1 VASEASAGWTVK
13 RRLAGRCH
21 VTAAAAASGGGNCIH
36 RLLQGKAEGQGAA
49 GGRLRKQGR
58 RRAGNSVVAAACL
71 ALSLFSIYMWWLT
84 RVKRGL

>member
-1 VASEASAGWTVK
+1 LQGVQVVAVASEASAGWTVK

-21 VTAAAAASGGGNCIH
+21 VTAVATASAAV
-36 RLLQGKAEGQGAA
+36 

-58 RRAGNSVVAAACL
+58 LRAGSSVVAVACL
-71 ALSLFSIYMWWLT
+71 ALSLFSIYRWWLA